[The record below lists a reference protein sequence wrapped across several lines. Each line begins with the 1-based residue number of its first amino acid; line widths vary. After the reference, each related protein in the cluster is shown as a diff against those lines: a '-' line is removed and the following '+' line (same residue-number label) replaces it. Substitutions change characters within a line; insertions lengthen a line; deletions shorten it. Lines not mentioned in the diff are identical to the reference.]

1 MKANL
6 TYSLISADLKQG
18 MYILVNNHL
27 GYVSRMSGDKAVIS
41 FYYEDNKVIKLGK
54 QEMIKDDA
62 INTYGDSVIKLI
74 AIVDGNPISINH
86 QNYKRIF
93 SPMLTF
99 AKGADESYIGKFIST
114 KIWDKPIY
122 GDISPVYSMLKV
134 GDVVTVTS
142 LEVVDAYGLYDP
154 MTRLIKIKSKKA
166 SSKYVATRMD
176 KEGEDVSELIV
187 NRADVIF
194 GDKDKYD
201 LFNMNFDALKNL
213 VASGEA
219 KTVEAKSKTKK
230 ENSST
235 GGNAFYRL
243 HKSKW
248 HATYDKLGDNDHYQ
262 WLAVRE
268 ENEADNEAKIII
280 PISIPLTN
288 IPKHQFS
295 GYDNE
300 YWIPGTIREMG
311 EGKADGK
318 NFVPF
323 REGLPIFG
331 KLTETSI
338 GGNTF
343 TYFLLD
349 NIKQESVN
357 RYIWAHRDITEE
369 RRSELTINK
378 LPTL

>member
-18 MYILVNNHL
+18 MYLLVNDHL
-27 GYVSRMSGDKAVIS
+27 GYVSRMNGDEAIIS
-41 FYYEDNKVIKLGK
+41 FYFEDGKVIKLAK
-54 QEMIKDDA
+54 QTMTREDA
-62 INTYGDSVIKLI
+62 IRTYGESVIKLI
-74 AIVDGNPISINH
+74 AIVYGNPISINH
-86 QNYKRIF
+86 QNYKKIF
-93 SPMLTF
+93 TPMLTF
-99 AKGADESYIGKFIST
+99 EKGADESYISQFIKT
-114 KIWDKPIY
+114 KEWANPIY

-134 GDVVTVTS
+134 GDIVNIIS
-142 LEVVDAYGLYDP
+142 LPIVDAYSLYDP
-154 MTRLIKIKSKKA
+154 MKRLVRVKSKKGN
-166 SSKYVATRMD
+166 SKYIVVRMD
-176 KEGEDVSELIV
+176 NECEDDFEITV
-187 NRADVIF
+187 NRTDVVL

-219 KTVEAKSKTKK
+219 KTVEAKGRTQK
-230 ENSST
+230 EPNPN
-235 GGNAFYRL
+235 GNAFYRL

-248 HATYDKLGDNDHYQ
+248 KATYSKLEGQDHYQ

-268 ENEADNEAKIII
+268 EDEANNESKLVV
-280 PISIPLTN
+280 PISVPITN

-295 GYDNE
+295 GFDNE
-300 YWIPGTIREMG
+300 YWIPGTIREMNQA
-311 EGKADGK
+311 KADLK

-331 KLTETSI
+331 KLTTTVLNGKE
-338 GGNTF
+338 F

-357 RYIWAHRDITEE
+357 HYIFKHRDITEE
-369 RRSELTINK
+369 RRSELTIKK

>member
-18 MYILVNNHL
+18 MYLLVNDHL
-27 GYVSRMSGDKAVIS
+27 GYVSRMNGDEAIIS
-41 FYYEDNKVIKLGK
+41 FYFEDGKVIKLAK
-54 QEMIKDDA
+54 QTMTREDA
-62 INTYGDSVIKLI
+62 IHTYGESVIKLI

-86 QNYKRIF
+86 QNYKKIF
-93 SPMLTF
+93 TPMLTF
-99 AKGADESYIGKFIST
+99 EKGADESYISQFIKT
-114 KIWDKPIY
+114 KEWANPIY
-122 GDISPVYSMLKV
+122 GDISSVYSMLKV
-134 GDVVTVTS
+134 GDIVNIRS
-142 LEVVDAYGLYDP
+142 LPIVDAYNLYDP
-154 MTRLIKIKSKKA
+154 MKRLVRVKSKKGN
-166 SSKYVATRMD
+166 SKYIVVRMD
-176 KEGEDVSELIV
+176 NECEDDFEITVD
-187 NRADVIF
+187 RTDVVL

-219 KTVEAKSKTKK
+219 KTVEAKGKTKS
-230 ENSST
+230 EANPN
-235 GGNAFYRL
+235 GNAFYRL

-248 HATYDKLGDNDHYQ
+248 KATYSKLEGQDHYQ

-268 ENEADNEAKIII
+268 EDEANNEAKLVV
-280 PISIPLTN
+280 PISVPITN

-295 GYDNE
+295 GFDNE
-300 YWIPGTIREMG
+300 YWIPGTIREMNQA
-311 EGKADGK
+311 KADLK

-331 KLTETSI
+331 KLTTTVLNGKE
-338 GGNTF
+338 F

-357 RYIWAHRDITEE
+357 HYIFKHRDITEE
-369 RRSELTINK
+369 RRSELTIKK
-378 LPTL
+378 LPML

>member
-18 MYILVNNHL
+18 MYLLVNDHL
-27 GYVSRMSGDKAVIS
+27 GYVSRMNGDEAIIS
-41 FYYEDNKVIKLGK
+41 FYFEDGKVIKLAK
-54 QEMIKDDA
+54 QTMTREDA
-62 INTYGDSVIKLI
+62 IRTYGESVIKLI

-86 QNYKRIF
+86 QNYKKIF
-93 SPMLTF
+93 TPMLTF
-99 AKGADESYIGKFIST
+99 EKGADESYISQFIKT
-114 KIWDKPIY
+114 KEWSNPIY
-122 GDISPVYSMLKV
+122 GDISSVYSMLKV
-134 GDVVTVTS
+134 GDVVNIIS
-142 LEVVDAYGLYDP
+142 LSIVDAYNLYDP
-154 MTRLIKIKSKKA
+154 MNRLARVKSKKGN
-166 SSKYVATRMD
+166 SKYIVVRMNN
-176 KEGEDVSELIV
+176 ECEDDFEITVD
-187 NRADVIF
+187 RTDVVL

-219 KTVEAKSKTKK
+219 KTVEAKGRTQK
-230 ENSST
+230 EPNPN
-235 GGNAFYRL
+235 GNAFYRL

-248 HATYDKLGDNDHYQ
+248 KATYSKLEGQDHYQ

-268 ENEADNEAKIII
+268 EDEANNEAKLVV
-280 PISIPLTN
+280 PISVPITN

-295 GYDNE
+295 GFDNE
-300 YWIPGTIREMG
+300 YWIPGTIREMNQA
-311 EGKADGK
+311 KADLK

-331 KLTETSI
+331 KLTTTVLNGKE
-338 GGNTF
+338 F

-357 RYIWAHRDITEE
+357 HYIFKHRDITEE
-369 RRSELTINK
+369 RRSELTIKK

>member
-18 MYILVNNHL
+18 MYLLVNDHL
-27 GYVSRMSGDKAVIS
+27 GYVSRMNGDEAIIS
-41 FYYEDNKVIKLGK
+41 FYFEDGKVIKLTK
-54 QEMIKDDA
+54 QTMSREDVIR
-62 INTYGDSVIKLI
+62 TYGESVIKLI
-74 AIVDGNPISINH
+74 AIVEGSPISINH
-86 QNYKRIF
+86 QNYKKIF
-93 SPMLTF
+93 APMLTF
-99 AKGADESYIGKFIST
+99 AKGAEESYISQFIKT
-114 KIWDKPIY
+114 KEWSNPIY

-134 GDVVTVTS
+134 GDIVNIIS
-142 LEVVDAYGLYDP
+142 LPIVDAYSLYDP
-154 MTRLIKIKSKKA
+154 MKRLVRVKSKKGN
-166 SSKYVATRMD
+166 SKYIVVRMD
-176 KEGEDVSELIV
+176 NECEDDFEITV
-187 NRADVIF
+187 NRTDVVL

-219 KTVEAKSKTKK
+219 KTVEAKGKTKS
-230 ENSST
+230 EANSN
-235 GGNAFYRL
+235 GNAFYRL

-248 HATYDKLGDNDHYQ
+248 KATYSKLEGQDHYQ

-268 ENEADNEAKIII
+268 EDEANNEAKIVV
-280 PISIPLTN
+280 PISVPITN

-295 GYDNE
+295 GFDNE
-300 YWIPGTIREMG
+300 YWIPGTIREMNQA
-311 EGKADGK
+311 KADLK

-331 KLTETSI
+331 KLTTTILNDKE
-338 GGNTF
+338 F

-357 RYIWAHRDITEE
+357 QYIFKHRDITEE
-369 RRSELTINK
+369 RRSKLTIKK

>member
-18 MYILVNNHL
+18 MYLLVNNHL
-27 GYVSRMSGDKAVIS
+27 GYVSRMNGDKAIIS
-41 FYYEDNKVIKLGK
+41 FYFEDGKVIKLAK
-54 QEMIKDDA
+54 QTMTREDA
-62 INTYGDSVIKLI
+62 IRTYGESVIKLI

-86 QNYKRIF
+86 QNYKKIF
-93 SPMLTF
+93 VPMLTF
-99 AKGADESYIGKFIST
+99 AKGAEESYISQFIKT
-114 KIWDKPIY
+114 KEWSNPIY
-122 GDISPVYSMLKV
+122 GDISSVYSMLKI
-134 GDVVTVTS
+134 GDIVNIIS
-142 LEVVDAYGLYDP
+142 LPIVDAYSLYDP
-154 MTRLIKIKSKKA
+154 MKRLVRVKSKKGN
-166 SSKYVATRMD
+166 SKYIVVRMD
-176 KEGEDVSELIV
+176 NECEDDFEITV
-187 NRADVIF
+187 NRTDVVL

-219 KTVEAKSKTKK
+219 KTVEAKGKTKS
-230 ENSST
+230 EANPN
-235 GGNAFYRL
+235 GNAFYRL

-248 HATYDKLGDNDHYQ
+248 KATYSKLEGQDHYQ

-268 ENEADNEAKIII
+268 EDEANNEAKLVV
-280 PISIPLTN
+280 PISVPITN

-295 GYDNE
+295 GFDNE
-300 YWIPGTIREMG
+300 YWIPGTIREMNQA
-311 EGKADGK
+311 KADLK

-331 KLTETSI
+331 KLTTTVLNGKE
-338 GGNTF
+338 F

-357 RYIWAHRDITEE
+357 HYIFKHRDITEE
-369 RRSELTINK
+369 RRSELTIKK

>member
-18 MYILVNNHL
+18 MYLLVNDHL
-27 GYVSRMSGDKAVIS
+27 GYVSRMNGDEAIIS
-41 FYYEDNKVIKLGK
+41 FYFEDDKVIKLAK
-54 QEMIKDDA
+54 QTMTREDA
-62 INTYGDSVIKLI
+62 IRTYGESVIKLI

-86 QNYKRIF
+86 QNYKKIF
-93 SPMLTF
+93 VPMLTF
-99 AKGADESYIGKFIST
+99 AKGAKESYISQFIKT
-114 KIWDKPIY
+114 KEWANPIY
-122 GDISPVYSMLKV
+122 GDISSVYSMLKV
-134 GDVVTVTS
+134 GDVVNIIS
-142 LEVVDAYGLYDP
+142 LPIVDAYNLYDP
-154 MTRLIKIKSKKA
+154 MNRLARVKSKNGN
-166 SSKYVATRMD
+166 SKYIVVRMD
-176 KEGEDVSELIV
+176 NECEDDFEITVD
-187 NRADVIF
+187 RTDVVL

-201 LFNMNFDALKNL
+201 LFNMNFDVLKNL

-219 KTVEAKSKTKK
+219 KTVEAKSKTKS
-230 ENSST
+230 EANPN
-235 GGNAFYRL
+235 GNAFYRL

-248 HATYDKLGDNDHYQ
+248 KATYSKLEGQDHYQ

-268 ENEADNEAKIII
+268 EDEANNEAKLVV
-280 PISIPLTN
+280 PISVPITN

-295 GYDNE
+295 GFDNE
-300 YWIPGTIREMG
+300 YWIPGTIREMNQA
-311 EGKADGK
+311 KADLK

-331 KLTETSI
+331 KLTTTVLNGKE
-338 GGNTF
+338 F

-357 RYIWAHRDITEE
+357 HYIFKHRDITEE
-369 RRSELTINK
+369 RRSELTIKK

>member
-18 MYILVNNHL
+18 MYLLVNDHL
-27 GYVSRMSGDKAVIS
+27 GYVSRMNGDEAIIS
-41 FYYEDNKVIKLGK
+41 FYFEDGKVIKLAK
-54 QEMIKDDA
+54 QTMTREDA
-62 INTYGDSVIKLI
+62 IRTYGESVIKLI

-86 QNYKRIF
+86 QNYKKIF
-93 SPMLTF
+93 TPMLTF
-99 AKGADESYIGKFIST
+99 EKGADESYISQFIKT
-114 KIWDKPIY
+114 KEWSNPIY

-134 GDVVTVTS
+134 GDVVNIIS
-142 LEVVDAYGLYDP
+142 LSIVDAYNLYDP
-154 MTRLIKIKSKKA
+154 MNRLARVKSKKGN
-166 SSKYVATRMD
+166 SKYIVVRMD
-176 KEGEDVSELIV
+176 NECEDDFEITVD
-187 NRADVIF
+187 RTDVVL

-219 KTVEAKSKTKK
+219 KTVEAKGKTKS
-230 ENSST
+230 EANPN
-235 GGNAFYRL
+235 GNAFYRL

-248 HATYDKLGDNDHYQ
+248 KATYSKLEGQDHYQ

-268 ENEADNEAKIII
+268 EDEANNEAKLVV
-280 PISIPLTN
+280 PISVPITN

-295 GYDNE
+295 GFDNE
-300 YWIPGTIREMG
+300 YWIPGTIREMNQA
-311 EGKADGK
+311 KADLK

-331 KLTETSI
+331 KLTTIVLNGKE
-338 GGNTF
+338 F

-357 RYIWAHRDITEE
+357 HYIFKHRDITEE
-369 RRSELTINK
+369 RRSELTIKK

>member
-18 MYILVNNHL
+18 MYLLVNDHL
-27 GYVSRMSGDKAVIS
+27 GYVSRMNGDEAIIS
-41 FYYEDNKVIKLGK
+41 FYFEDGKVIKLAK
-54 QEMIKDDA
+54 QTMTREDA
-62 INTYGDSVIKLI
+62 IRTYGESVIKLI

-86 QNYKRIF
+86 QNYKKIF
-93 SPMLTF
+93 TPMLTF
-99 AKGADESYIGKFIST
+99 AKGAEESYIGEFIRT
-114 KIWDKPIY
+114 KEGRNPLY
-122 GDISPVYSMLKV
+122 GEVSPVYSMLKS
-134 GDVVTVTS
+134 GDTVTITS
-142 LEVVDAYGLYDP
+142 LEVVDRYSLYDS
-154 MTRLIKIKSKKA
+154 TKRLVKVKEKKSG
-166 SSKYVATRMD
+166 SKFLVTCID
-176 KEGEDVSELIV
+176 DEKEEFLV
-187 NRADVIF
+187 NRNDVTL
-194 GDKDKYD
+194 GEKDKYD
-201 LFNMNFDALKNL
+201 LFNVMNFDALKNL

-219 KTVEAKSKTKK
+219 KTVEAKGKTKS
-230 ENSST
+230 EANSN
-235 GGNAFYRL
+235 GNAFYRI

-248 HATYDKLGDNDHYQ
+248 HATYDRLPGNDYYQ
-262 WLAVRE
+262 WLAVRDANDS
-268 ENEADNEAKIII
+268 ENEARLVV

-300 YWIPGTIREMG
+300 YWIPGTIREMDKA
-311 EGKADGK
+311 KADGK

-331 KLTETSI
+331 KLTETVI
-338 GGNTF
+338 DGKTF

-349 NIKQESVN
+349 NVKQESIN
-357 RYIWAHRDITEE
+357 HYIYKHRDITEE

>member
-18 MYILVNNHL
+18 MYLLVNDHL
-27 GYVSRMSGDKAVIS
+27 GYVSRMNGDEAIIS
-41 FYYEDNKVIKLGK
+41 FYFEDGKVIKLAK
-54 QEMIKDDA
+54 QTMTREDA
-62 INTYGDSVIKLI
+62 IRTYGESVIKLI

-86 QNYKRIF
+86 QNYKKIF
-93 SPMLTF
+93 TPMLTF
-99 AKGADESYIGKFIST
+99 AKGADESYISKFIKT
-114 KIWDKPIY
+114 KEWDNPIY
-122 GDISPVYSMLKV
+122 GDISPVYSMLKI
-134 GDVVTVTS
+134 GDVVNIIS
-142 LEVVDAYGLYDP
+142 LPIVDAYSLYDP
-154 MTRLIKIKSKKA
+154 MNRLARVKSKKGN
-166 SSKYVATRMD
+166 SKYIVVRMD
-176 KEGEDVSELIV
+176 NECEDDFEITVD
-187 NRADVIF
+187 RTDVVL

-219 KTVEAKSKTKK
+219 KTVEAKGKTKS
-230 ENSST
+230 EANPN
-235 GGNAFYRL
+235 GNAFYRL

-248 HATYDKLGDNDHYQ
+248 KATYSKLEGQDHYQ

-268 ENEADNEAKIII
+268 EDEANNEAKLVV
-280 PISIPLTN
+280 PISVPITN

-295 GYDNE
+295 GFDNE
-300 YWIPGTIREMG
+300 YWIPGTIREMNQA
-311 EGKADGK
+311 KADLK

-331 KLTETSI
+331 KLTTTVLNGKE
-338 GGNTF
+338 F

-357 RYIWAHRDITEE
+357 HYIFKHRDITEE
-369 RRSELTINK
+369 RRSELTIKK